1 MHPNPRFN
9 LLLIAKILLPSYRGR
24 LTEGITYN
32 PANNTLLWVD
42 IIGAEVHRI
51 SLDKNADPVLS
62 HEVLHFNEDG
72 ESIGAICLTKDNNKI
87 LICSKYGV
95 CIGDFDTHKINY
107 LVKYPHSKEQ
117 ARRLRSN
124 DGIIDPWGNLWIGV
138 MTDFPVTKAEGSV
151 AREGMLYRVDCTDLS
166 VKVMEKDTFISNGL
180 AFNNDGTKF
189 YWTDLLTFTVWQFDY
204 NVHTNTLSNKQP
216 LIDMK
221 QVFPDEA
228 SPEPD
233 GLSLANDGTFFHAV
247 FSTSTVVEYNEAG
260 EVLGKIKIPAQRV
273 TCTALGGPDD
283 DTLFVTSAHEHL
295 ADSEYNFDANDKLGD
310 LGGFL
315 FQVKLGR
322 KVHSKT
328 KNLWGGVVV

>member
-1 MHPNPRFN
+1 MHPIPCLN
-9 LLLIAKILLPSYRGR
+9 LQLIAKILLPSYRGR

-62 HEVLHFNEDG
+62 HEVLHFNLEG

-95 CIGDFDTHKINY
+95 CIGNFDTHEINY
-107 LVKYPHSKEQ
+107 FFKYPHSKEQ

-138 MTDFPVTKAEGSV
+138 MTDFPITKAEGGV

-233 GLSLANDGTFFHAV
+233 GLSLASDGSFFHAV

-260 EVLGKIKIPAQRV
+260 EELGKIKLPAQRV

-283 DTLFVTSAHEHL
+283 DTLFVTSAHKHL

-315 FQVKLGR
+315 FQVKLAG

-328 KNLWGGVVV
+328 KNIWGGVVA